1 MEGGVDMDERAET
14 RTTAERQESGAE
26 DEHEEENKFQKA
38 IGAWRNI
45 DLTTLIPQL
54 DTVASD
60 LVAHQRDTLTQ
71 RKDLAQKTK
80 DFRKL
85 DDASKLSDI
94 KGLLKSYQN
103 FIDLISNQSKTV
115 QAAFFQV
122 YSPLSEAPDPYP
134 LLEASVDSLVTS
146 EELVPKLTSENER
159 LQKTVASLTTQLDES
174 DKNLEQERAARKA
187 LEDSRDSKIKDV
199 EASWSAVLNEK
210 QDNWESK
217 EKSLEEKVE
226 NQDRLLKELKASY
239 EVSQRLGQGEATDEE
254 GGRGATAAELE
265 IVSSELERTSHR
277 LAEITAR
284 NEQLRLELA
293 QSASAPAQQLAA
305 EDDPAFL
312 RLRSENSSLLRKL
325 ENARF
330 EKDSDRTRLETE
342 TRSLEREIKSLKS
355 EKEALREKVLKWSDY
370 ENVKQELEVL
380 KSIEFA
386 TGDDD
391 DEATEVAL
399 SQNNASSKGKGE
411 TLEQLLLARNK
422 KLSNELTVM
431 RVSHQDL
438 QTRLEALQEELSN
451 TNMDLEKSRQLNET
465 LEADLEKVQQEAT
478 NAFDPSGMSV
488 AGTYVSRYPQSS
500 FAGGRR
506 GRSSPTSSIISGFD
520 NSSQAPT
527 LASLRAGGGGV
538 EPMGGGSGILPM
550 ITAQRDRFKKRNS
563 ELEAELQ
570 KSYQTVSSLRSEIGA
585 LQKDNLDLYEKTRYV
600 SSYNAVNRGP
610 ASSAS
615 SYATNPNP
623 SAINMGDGGG
633 SAVDTKYRSAYESN
647 LSPFAA
653 FRGRESARAM
663 KRMHLF
669 ERMILRVTK
678 FVLQTRTSR
687 NIFAGYLL
695 ALHFMVFYFLFS
707 YEASAGA
714 AVVVGPSVPG
724 GPVPGPEDAA
734 AWHNEDEGT
743 S

>member
-1 MEGGVDMDERAET
+1 MEGGLDTDGHGRESTTLAPEAQDEG
-14 RTTAERQESGAE
+14 QE
-26 DEHEEENKFQKA
+26 DNKFQKA

-45 DLTTLIPQL
+45 DLTALIPQL

-60 LVAHQRDTLTQ
+60 IITHQRDTLTQ

-85 DDASKLSDI
+85 DDASKLNDF
-94 KGLLKSYQN
+94 KALLKSYQN

-134 LLEASVDSLVTS
+134 LLDASVDSLVTA
-146 EELVPKLTSENER
+146 EEIVPKLTSENER
-159 LQKTVASLTTQLDES
+159 LQKTISKLTTQVDNSE
-174 DKNLEQERAARKA
+174 KKLEEERIARKV
-187 LEDSRDSKIKDV
+187 LEDSRDGKIKEV
-199 EASWSAVLNEK
+199 EQSWSAVLSEK
-210 QDNWESK
+210 KDNWEAK

-226 NQDRLLKELKASY
+226 SQDRLLKELKASY
-239 EVSQRLGQGEATDEE
+239 EVSQRLDKGESGNGEGISAATV
-254 GGRGATAAELE
+254 AELD

-277 LAEITAR
+277 LAEVESR

-293 QSASAPAQQLAA
+293 QSASSQAQHVAV
-305 EDDPAFL
+305 EDEPAFM
-312 RLRSENSSLLRKL
+312 RLQSENSSLLRKL

-330 EKDSDRTRLETE
+330 EKDSERTRLDTE

-355 EKEALREKVLKWSDY
+355 EKEALREKVQKWGDY
-370 ENVKQELEVL
+370 DNVKQELEVL

-386 TGDDD
+386 TGEDD
-391 DEATEVAL
+391 DEATEFAL
-399 SQNNASSKGKGE
+399 SQNGSTGGGKGE

-422 KLSNELTVM
+422 KLSNELTVL

-438 QTRLEALQEELSN
+438 QRRLEALQDELSG
-451 TNMDLEKSRQLNET
+451 TNMELEKSRALNET
-465 LEADLEKVQQEAT
+465 LEADLEKVQQEAS

-500 FAGGRR
+500 ARR

-520 NSSQAPT
+520 NSSQSP
-527 LASLRAGGGGV
+527 LASLRAGG
-538 EPMGGGSGILPM
+538 EPVGGGSGILPM
-550 ITAQRDRFKKRNS
+550 VTAQRDRFKKRNS

-570 KSYQTVSSLRSEIGA
+570 KSYQTVTSLRSEIGS

-600 SSYNAVNRGP
+600 SSYNAHSRGP
-610 ASSAS
+610 TSSAS
-615 SYATNPNP
+615 SYAANPNP
-623 SAINMGDGGG
+623 STVNIAG
-633 SAVDTKYRSAYESN
+633 SADASDRYKASYESN
-647 LSPFAA
+647 LSPFAV

-687 NIFAGYLL
+687 NMFAGYLI
-695 ALHFMVFYFLFS
+695 ALHFMVFYMLFS
-707 YEASAGA
+707 DAGMSSAAGSVVMGA
-714 AVVVGPSVPG
+714 AAPG
-724 GPVPGPEDAA
+724 GPIAAGADDPTAWQKTGLEKDA
-734 AWHNEDEGT
+734 